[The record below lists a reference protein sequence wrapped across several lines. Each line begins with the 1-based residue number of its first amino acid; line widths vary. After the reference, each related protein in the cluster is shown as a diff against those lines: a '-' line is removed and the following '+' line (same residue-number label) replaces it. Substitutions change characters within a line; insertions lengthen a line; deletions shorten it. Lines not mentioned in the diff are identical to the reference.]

1 MACPA
6 GSVLGSAHNVI
17 LWEMLIGVDP
27 LARKGLLRSPSGM
40 LAGLSFSIPAN
51 AKFGQQLS
59 SDVPKC
65 THSFSHFSLESILL
79 TTLTISYHLCLALGR
94 SFGFFCLLFRLFSS
108 NNFLFS
114 VCKLHAFACRVNLWL
129 EVSHWVFGI
138 GDFPYL
144 KAGIQDFIAKWGRGW
159 GLKVCTGCGMR
170 DAENSHWD

>member
-1 MACPA
+1 MASPA

-27 LARKGLLRSPSGM
+27 FLDLARKGRLRSPLRM

-59 SDVPKC
+59 SDVPNG
-65 THSFSHFSLESILL
+65 THSFSHFSLESVLL
-79 TTLTISYHLCLALGR
+79 ITITISYHLCLALGR
-94 SFGFFCLLFRLFSS
+94 SFDFFCLLFRLFSS
-108 NNFLFS
+108 NNFHVS

-129 EVSHWVFGI
+129 EGSQWVFGI

-144 KAGIQDFIAKWGRGW
+144 KVGFRILLQNGGEIED
-159 GLKVCTGCGMR
+159 
-170 DAENSHWD
+170 